1 MSRALLHFLALVFT
15 AGAAGSAGAQIAVSA
30 SPAAN
35 APALGRVV
43 DGATATVFVVDPS
56 TGAVTRVAGG
66 DAVRVGGGSTTSP
79 TVTVQCGFSL
89 RCAYNDVRVQVSAA
103 GASGRSSIAAF
114 RVSDLSG
121 TSFNS
126 GSPPAEAASLDFQLN
141 PVGFGRSVTFRLG
154 LRVLV
159 PASGAYGNETFTY
172 VVRVTQL

>member
-1 MSRALLHFLALVFT
+1 MTRTLLLALAVALA
-15 AGAAGSAGAQIAVSA
+15 AGAARAQIAVST

-43 DGATATVFVVDPS
+43 AGTTATVFLIDPS

-66 DAVRVGGGSTTSP
+66 DAVRVNGGSTTSP
-79 TVTVQCGFSL
+79 TVTIQCGLSL

-103 GASGRSSIAAF
+103 GSSGRSSIVAF

-121 TSFNS
+121 TTFNS
-126 GSPPAEAASLDFQLN
+126 GSPPAEAAALDFQLN
-141 PVGFGRSVTFRLG
+141 PVGFGRSISFRLG
-154 LRVLV
+154 LRVLA
-159 PASGAYGNETFTY
+159 PASGAYGPETFTY